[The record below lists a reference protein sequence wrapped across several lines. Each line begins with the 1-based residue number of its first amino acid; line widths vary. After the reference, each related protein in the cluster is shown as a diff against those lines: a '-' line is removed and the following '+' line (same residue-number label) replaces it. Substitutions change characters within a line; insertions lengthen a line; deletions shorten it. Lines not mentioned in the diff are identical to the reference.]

1 MRRVGVS
8 LRTPAIQNDT
18 VMVVMLVM
26 VVVMTNKLELFG
38 CCRRETVS
46 ELLNHMFAS
55 DEVVDSVVTSGLF
68 VMQTLLEYRRLG

>member
-1 MRRVGVS
+1 MMMMT
-8 LRTPAIQNDT
+8 L
-18 VMVVMLVM
+18 VVV
-26 VVVMTNKLELFG
+26 VVVMNKLELFG